1 MSVTAKWTRPWIG
14 LALGVAL
21 SLTAQP
27 AFAGGSRGAGGATE
41 SDPKD
46 PSGPKDTLYA
56 TAIQFDESKNG
67 TNKSAAPVTPVT
79 NWTPPAC
86 WYEPKWSPAQFK
98 KEFQR
103 RWDIPDFSGA
113 GEAHS
118 MDQDHYI
125 KGNPYKDFNKSQTG
139 KGMWWDAV
147 RDKTREEA
155 GDPAA
160 FECDTATF
168 WVKNGE
174 TPKVKNAVTPEILS
188 QLAYNKIK
196 VPDTRVTLAPGNTT
210 KVNLPTWAWLD
221 KAQFKPVSVTA
232 ALNAGGVNIQATTT
246 AEPTSLTIEPG
257 TSDASTFPA
266 SGECPIDDNG
276 HIGEPYATGK
286 ADKTPPCGVEYLRSS
301 GNGTYRLK
309 ATITWKIHWTGTGV
323 TGEKPLPDGE
333 FGATQDVTVQ
343 EIQAIN
349 R

>member
-1 MSVTAKWTRPWIG
+1 MPVTRKWARRWIVG
-14 LALGVAL
+14 ALSLAL
-21 SLTAQP
+21 SLTVQP

-41 SDPKD
+41 SDPTE

-56 TAIQFDESKNG
+56 TAIHFDESNNG
-67 TNKSAAPVTPVT
+67 SNKSATPMTSVS

-86 WYEPKWSPAQFK
+86 WYEPKWSPAEFK
-98 KEFQR
+98 DEFQR
-103 RWDIPDFSGA
+103 RWDIPHASGV

-118 MDQDHYI
+118 LDQDHYI
-125 KGNPYKDFNKSQTG
+125 KGKPYKDFNKSETG

-147 RDKTREEA
+147 RDKKREEA

-168 WVKNGE
+168 WVKNGV

-196 VPDTRVTLAPGNTT
+196 VPDTKVTLAPADAT

-221 KAQFKPVSVTA
+221 KVEFKSVSVTA
-232 ALNAGGVNIQATTT
+232 ALNAGGLNIQATTT
-246 AEPTSLTIEPG
+246 ATPVSLRLEPG
-257 TSDASTFPA
+257 TDEATTFPA
-266 SGECPIDDNG
+266 SGECPINHG
-276 HIGEPYATGK
+276 RIGEPYANGK
-286 ADKTPPCGVEYLRSS
+286 ADVTPPCGVEYLRSS
-301 GNGTYRLK
+301 GDGTYKLR
-309 ATITWKIHWTGTGV
+309 ATVTWEIHWIGTGV
-323 TGEKPLPDGE
+323 SKEQSLPDGE